1 MSNQHVAASWA
12 LAPHTGAKL
21 LLLHAYLSAWFPI
34 LSHSAPARVFY
45 IDGFAGPGRYIGGED
60 GSPIVALKAL
70 GVLGN
75 LARTTF
81 EFHFVE
87 RRRRQAKALRVN
99 VEALRAEGQ
108 IPHNAEIHFYHRSTF
123 AEAFA
128 NVIAPRLNQ
137 FPAAPAFALV
147 DPFGW
152 TGLPM
157 AVMHQLM
164 RRPRTE
170 VLVNFMFEEI
180 NRFLNH
186 PDQPKNFDE
195 LFGAAGW
202 REVYGLAGH
211 TRRNHLHDL
220 YQRQLRQVARYVRS
234 FEMEN
239 ERGAS
244 DYFLF
249 FATNNLLGLSRM
261 KEAMWRVDPGGGRK
275 FSDMT
280 NPDQLVLLQPEPD
293 RRLLRRQIVERFPA
307 RRARVSD
314 VEQFVLEHTAFHAG
328 HYKKVL
334 AELEDAGDVTAVS
347 PPPTRRK
354 GTFPQPSLIL
364 EFS

>member
-1 MSNQHVAASWA
+1 V
-12 LAPHTGAKL
+12 
-21 LLLHAYLSAWFPI
+21 
-34 LSHSAPARVFY
+34 R
-45 IDGFAGPGRYIGGED
+45 
-60 GSPIVALKAL
+60 GS
-70 GVLGN
+70 

-87 RRRRQAKALRVN
+87 RRRRQANASRAN
-99 VEALRAEGQ
+99 VEVLRAEGQ
-108 IPHNAEIHFYHRSTF
+108 IPHNADIHVHASGTF
-123 AEAFA
+123 SEVFA
-128 NVIAPRLNQ
+128 NVIAPRLDQ
-137 FPAAPAFALV
+137 FPAAPTFALV

-157 AVMHQLM
+157 AVMHQLL

-195 LFGAAGW
+195 LVGAADW
-202 REVYGLAGH
+202 RQGYCLAGPA
-211 TRRNHLHDL
+211 RRNHLHDF
-220 YQRQLRQVARYVRS
+220 YQRQLLEVASYVRS
-234 FEMEN
+234 FEMKN

-249 FATNNLLGLSRM
+249 FATNNQLGLRKM

-280 NPDQLVLLQPEPD
+280 VPDQLVLLQPEPD
-293 RRLLRRQIVERFPA
+293 RWLLRRQIVERFAA

-334 AELEDAGDVTAVS
+334 AELEDAGQVSAVS
-347 PPPTRRK
+347 PPQTRRK
-354 GTFPQPSLIL
+354 GTFPQPSMVL